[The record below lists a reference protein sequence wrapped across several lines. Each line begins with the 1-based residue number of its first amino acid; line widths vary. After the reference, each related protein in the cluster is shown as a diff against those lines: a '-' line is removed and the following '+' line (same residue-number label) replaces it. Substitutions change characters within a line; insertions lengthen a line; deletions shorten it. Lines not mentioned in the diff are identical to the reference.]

1 MSIPTN
7 ETVVHHLSDLP
18 SRCPD
23 PELRADKRMDPY
35 WAPLWNVGSTAVWL
49 SRTNAERMVAAGVAT
64 PNALEL
70 SRTVEEATLQLAH
83 GTHRNARLAALA
95 ALAMWRTAT
104 DQQVASIIGSPNI
117 ALRTSVDRD
126 VLWGSGLVQRGQF
139 MSGMPRAR
147 LPRLLRVSNTN
158 NIDLL
163 ASMLS
168 YRDLIGVT
176 SGQPWRWG
184 SQHDRHNL
192 LATEL
197 ALRVAEFTN
206 VAGVFGEQL
215 GFAALLH
222 PEGGAKLSGRA
233 ADTVMVR
240 GDGMRIA
247 VEMTASATDNM
258 VSKIARWVDVLTSD
272 KSRGLAVMFV
282 EMPHPDR
289 DEVNRELER
298 QIVKATDTTS
308 SALANVQGRMMVARW
323 QEWFP
328 GYHQASDSFL
338 SLSAHRPT
346 GRRSGKDR
354 LDSVWE
360 PVSLLDPFDLVFE
373 HPRDD
378 SLAILENQ
386 NLLYGIPYWL
396 RTGAGPVSE
405 LDRAVLADAGLVA
418 EPKASTYRL
427 RRAAK
432 R

>member
-1 MSIPTN
+1 MSIEGH
-7 ETVVHHLSDLP
+7 ETTAHDLSTLP

-23 PELRADKRMDPY
+23 PELRADQRIDPY

-49 SRTNAERMVAAGVAT
+49 SRSNAERMAAAGLAT
-64 PNALEL
+64 PRALEL

-83 GTHRNARLAALA
+83 GTRSKFRLATLA

-117 ALRTSVDRD
+117 TFPRSVDRD
-126 VLWGSGLVQRGQF
+126 VLWASGLVQRGQF
-139 MSGMPRAR
+139 ISGMPRTR
-147 LPRLLRVSNTN
+147 LPGLLRVSNTHKL
-158 NIDLL
+158 DLL
-163 ASMLS
+163 ESMLS

-197 ALRVAEFTN
+197 ALRAAEYTN

-215 GFAALLH
+215 GPAVLLH
-222 PEGGAKLSGRA
+222 PECGANRSSRT
-233 ADTVMVR
+233 ADAVMVR

-247 VEMTASATDNM
+247 VEMTSSATDNM
-258 VSKIARWVDVLTSD
+258 TSKIARWVDVLTSD
-272 KSRGLAVMFV
+272 KSRGLAVVFV

-289 DEVNRELER
+289 EEHVNRKLER
-298 QIVKATDTTS
+298 IIVESTGTMSA
-308 SALANVQGRMMVARW
+308 ALADVPARMMVARW
-323 QEWFP
+323 REWFP
-328 GYHQASDSFL
+328 GYHQATRSFL

-346 GRRSGKDR
+346 GRRAGKGR
-354 LDSVWE
+354 LSSVWE
-360 PVSLLDPFDLVFE
+360 SVSLLDPFDLVFE

-378 SLAILENQ
+378 SLEILENQ

-396 RTGAGPVSE
+396 RTGAGPVAE
-405 LDRAVLADAGLVA
+405 LDRAVLATAGLTA
-418 EPKASTYRL
+418 EPKRLLTY
-427 RRAAK
+427 
-432 R
+432 